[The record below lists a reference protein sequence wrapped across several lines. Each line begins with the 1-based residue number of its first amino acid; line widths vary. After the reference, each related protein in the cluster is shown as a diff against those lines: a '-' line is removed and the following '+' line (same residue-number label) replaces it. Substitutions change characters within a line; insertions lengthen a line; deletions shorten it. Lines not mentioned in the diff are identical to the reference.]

1 MLGLTNEGDFTVEQ
15 NDSSKVDTGFKIELQ
30 TYLEN
35 TVIPDRKEFA
45 KVDDTCS
52 RGRMILN
59 DSMLFWNSDYAK
71 KHFSRVRQV
80 ALRIL
85 SITVSTVSSTEPE
98 RLFSMLK
105 NIVKSRQSRF
115 SPQLVHEI
123 ICLSAW
129 LKMNLIDESVFANN
143 VKPKE
148 MKKMKVRKKVKKKGL
163 IKYNQI
169 FNLHGF

>member
-15 NDSSKVDTGFKIELQ
+15 NDSSKVDPGFKIELQ
-30 TYLEN
+30 TYVEN

-59 DSMLFWNSDYAK
+59 DPMLFWNSDYAK
-71 KHFSRVRQV
+71 KYFSRVRQV

-85 SITVSTVSSTEPE
+85 SIPVSSTEPE

-105 NIVKSRQSRF
+105 NIVKSRQSRV

-123 ICLSAW
+123 ICLSA
-129 LKMNLIDESVFANN
+129 
-143 VKPKE
+143 
-148 MKKMKVRKKVKKKGL
+148 
-163 IKYNQI
+163 
-169 FNLHGF
+169 

>member
-1 MLGLTNEGDFTVEQ
+1 MTKGLIAMLGLTNEGDFTVEQ
-15 NDSSKVDTGFKIELQ
+15 NNSSKIDTGFKIELQ

-59 DSMLFWNSDYAK
+59 DPMLFWNSDYAK

-85 SITVSTVSSTEPE
+85 SIPVSSTEPE

-105 NIVKSRQSRF
+105 NIVKSRQSRL

-148 MKKMKVRKKVKKKGL
+148 MKKMKVRKK
-163 IKYNQI
+163 
-169 FNLHGF
+169 

>member
-1 MLGLTNEGDFTVEQ
+1 MQGRNAMLGLTNEGDFTVEQ
-15 NDSSKVDTGFKIELQ
+15 NNSSKVDTGIKIELQ

-35 TVIPDRKEFA
+35 IVIPDRKEFA

-59 DSMLFWNSDYAK
+59 DPMLFWNSDYAK

-85 SITVSTVSSTEPE
+85 SIPVSSTEPE

-105 NIVKSRQSRF
+105 NIVKSRQSRL

-129 LKMNLIDESVFANN
+129 LKMNLIDESVFAND

-148 MKKMKVRKKVKKKGL
+148 M
-163 IKYNQI
+163 
-169 FNLHGF
+169 

>member
-15 NDSSKVDTGFKIELQ
+15 NDSSKIDTGFKIELQ

-59 DSMLFWNSDYAK
+59 DPMLFWNSDYAK

-85 SITVSTVSSTEPE
+85 SITVSSTEPE

-105 NIVKSRQSRF
+105 NIVKSRQSRL
-115 SPQLVHEI
+115 SPRLVHEI

-148 MKKMKVRKKVKKKGL
+148 MKKMHMRDFMEAK
-163 IKYNQI
+163 
-169 FNLHGF
+169 

>member
-1 MLGLTNEGDFTVEQ
+1 MTKGLIAMLGLTNEGDFTVEQ
-15 NDSSKVDTGFKIELQ
+15 NNSSKIDTGFKIELQ

-59 DSMLFWNSDYAK
+59 DPMLFWNSDYAK

-85 SITVSTVSSTEPE
+85 SIPVSSTEPE

-105 NIVKSRQSRF
+105 NIVKSRQSRL

-163 IKYNQI
+163 IR
-169 FNLHGF
+169 